1 MRISD
6 LRIQRG
12 EKKQPKG
19 KRNLFRQT
27 AGKGTKSLHWQAYVK
42 AQSKAHPSLQG

>member
-19 KRNLFRQT
+19 KRNLFRPT
-27 AGKGTKSLHWQAYVK
+27 AGKGTRSEQWRAYVK
-42 AQSKAHPSLQG
+42 ANSKEHPSLQG